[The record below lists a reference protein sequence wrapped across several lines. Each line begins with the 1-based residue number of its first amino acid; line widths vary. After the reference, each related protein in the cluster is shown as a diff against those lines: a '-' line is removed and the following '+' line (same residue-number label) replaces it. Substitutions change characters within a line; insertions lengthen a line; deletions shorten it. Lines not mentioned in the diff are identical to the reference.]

1 MPIGFEMDVVNSS
14 NVRVAHNF
22 YANGAVNFNGNI
34 SANNLGNI
42 ISVNLD
48 GNASNILDGT
58 GNWIAVPSSA
68 NANYANFAGQ
78 VVDATQSNIT
88 SVGNLTT
95 LQVGNSVND
104 TLRFVPAGSNLTL
117 STGNVVVA
125 QTRITTATAPTDAT
139 ILSGNAGGATYTQQ
153 LFVPDGSNVATAGS
167 VLYSADSALGAGNAA
182 VPGSITQRVFTGGS
196 DLTTGNTGTSL
207 DMILGGGGVLVN
219 QKTAPSGV
227 ASGTGIIQTISYG
240 ESANAAASVGLRF
253 QRRRGNNN
261 NRLSLEPNDYVG
273 NIEWRPGRGASNFG
287 TPARFGARVDGSY
300 TANTNP
306 VPIGI
311 EMSVV
316 NSSNTALVHSFYANG
331 NVSFASS
338 VSVTGNITA
347 TNLGNIAS
355 INLDGSSSNVL
366 YGNGVFASTP
376 TPTKIQNGN
385 SIVDFSGSGGDLRI
399 NIDGQQYATFQYGRK
414 LSLTGVEGDYA
425 NASQIVLDN
434 GGIQVINEDLL
445 GGLPS
450 FEFKSYYTTGG
461 TIAPYVFQ
469 RARGNLTNPANA
481 QSGDAIMNQTF
492 QAYSNTGFTSAGSF
506 SATVTNNDNAGNIRT
521 RIETGT
527 ANNGDGSEIK
537 LNTDIITL
545 YGNSLITLNATN
557 SNVSGSLNVTGNVT
571 ANNANI
577 TNTTTTKLI
586 EQNLGTSNLS
596 PGSTLNLAS
605 NVEQYYKI
613 TLTTGAANSTS
624 TINCAN
630 LDTAGVGKTYRFL
643 VFNNSGGNQTVQT
656 SGLAQYNP
664 TGVIQNNKY
673 SLIDV
678 ILHGTDGSAVFTLDN
693 VA

>member
-1 MPIGFEMDVVNSS
+1 MGFEMIVVASNSTTPT
-14 NVRVAHNF
+14 HNF
-22 YANGAVNFNGNI
+22 Y
-34 SANNLGNI
+34 S
-42 ISVNLD
+42 
-48 GNASNILDGT
+48 
-58 GNWIAVPSSA
+58 
-68 NANYANFAGQ
+68 
-78 VVDATQSNIT
+78 
-88 SVGNLTT
+88 
-95 LQVGNSVND
+95 
-104 TLRFVPAGSNLTL
+104 
-117 STGNVVVA
+117 
-125 QTRITTATAPTDAT
+125 
-139 ILSGNAGGATYTQQ
+139 
-153 LFVPDGSNVATAGS
+153 
-167 VLYSADSALGAGNAA
+167 
-182 VPGSITQRVFTGGS
+182 
-196 DLTTGNTGTSL
+196 
-207 DMILGGGGVLVN
+207 
-219 QKTAPSGV
+219 
-227 ASGTGIIQTISYG
+227 
-240 ESANAAASVGLRF
+240 
-253 QRRRGNNN
+253 
-261 NRLSLEPNDYVG
+261 
-273 NIEWRPGRGASNFG
+273 
-287 TPARFGARVDGSY
+287 
-300 TANTNP
+300 
-306 VPIGI
+306 
-311 EMSVV
+311 
-316 NSSNTALVHSFYANG
+316 NG